1 MERLPLKRFVIKD
14 EEDGMDFMGVVD
26 EPAHGKPFMLFDK
39 QVKSK
44 LIFNEEK
51 REVYGVAI
59 ATQLPIYRNEDGFE
73 YYGIFYK
80 DEVLKIAQRFFKRLN
95 VIHNVNFD
103 HDHNKVLKGVN
114 LFFSYIIDKAKGFD
128 CPELFKNQKLE
139 DGSWIVGYKVESNE
153 VWEEIK
159 SGKFKGFSIEI
170 FAGIES
176 VNFNNKKMS
185 KKKEEKKTLF
195 ERLFGAKKVFETA
208 TTIDGVTIKW
218 EGEPTPNETQ
228 VYIVD
233 GDGNEVLAPEGEYVI
248 QEGEKSIAL
257 VINAEGTLIEV
268 KDVTEM
274 ANNDDEDKEEMEA
287 VLTELKKENDTLK
300 TELKAIKK
308 DLEAFKVEFSKG
320 SKKVIIG
327 GDNTKGGRKSL
338 SELIK

>member
-26 EPAHGKPFMLFDK
+26 IPAHGKPFMLFNK
-39 QVKSK
+39 QVKSN
-44 LIFNEEK
+44 LVFNEEK

-59 ATQLPIYRNEDGFE
+59 ATQLPIYRNENGFE
-73 YYGIFYK
+73 YYGVFYK

-103 HDHNKVLKGVN
+103 HDHNKILKGVN
-114 LFFSYIIDKAKGFD
+114 LFFSYIIDKDKGLD

-139 DGSWIVGYKVESNE
+139 DGSWIVGYKVESSE
-153 VWEEIK
+153 VWKEIK

-170 FAGIES
+170 FAGIEN
-176 VNFNNKKMS
+176 VKFKNKQMS
-185 KKKEEKKTLF
+185 KEKKSLF
-195 ERLFGAKKVFETA
+195 ERLFGKAKVFETA

-248 QEGEKSIAL
+248 QEGENSIAL

-274 ANNDDEDKEEMEA
+274 KDDEEEEEEEDDFEA
-287 VLTELKKENDTLK
+287 VVTELKKENDTLK
-300 TELKAIKK
+300 TELSALKQ
-308 DLEAFKVEFSKG
+308 DFESLKVEFSKG
-320 SKKVIIG
+320 KKTVVVAS
-327 GDNTKGGRKSL
+327 TTQVGRKSL
-338 SELIK
+338 KDLIK